1 MLVQKEPSAKVEMKP
16 ASFKAIFKEV
26 LKYAIVISIVSIVLA
41 IIQVGVKY
49 LYRRYEGFQAAQTDV
64 AKMIQNLQE
73 ASGAL
78 GDDKSY
84 GIWVGY
90 LYKHPESAGDAL
102 NDFKARVFQPNCSF
116 RQDWDTKLPPG
127 LQRPMAAENADVANI
142 AYKAYLDCL
151 ANNSEGCINSLDD
164 ARSRFMEPGCSYL
177 NPSDTNSYA
186 VNYKPVFK
194 AATTKK

>member
-1 MLVQKEPSAKVEMKP
+1 MLVQKEPRAKVEMKP
-16 ASFKAIFKEV
+16 ASFKTIVKEV
-26 LKYAIVISIVSIVLA
+26 LKYAIVIMIVSIILS
-41 IIQVGVKY
+41 ILQVGWKY
-49 LYRRYEGFQAAQTDV
+49 IFGSREGFEGQPDV

-84 GIWVGY
+84 GLWVGY
-90 LYKHPESAGDAL
+90 MYKYPEMAADAL
-102 NDFKARVFQPNCSF
+102 NDFKSRVFQPNCTF

-127 LQRPMAAENADVANI
+127 LQRPMAAENAELANI

-151 ANNSEGCINSLDD
+151 ANNSEGCIKSLDD
-164 ARSRFMEPGCSYL
+164 ARARFMGPGCNYL
-177 NPSDTNSYA
+177 NPPDTDSYA

-194 AATTKK
+194 AATTTKK